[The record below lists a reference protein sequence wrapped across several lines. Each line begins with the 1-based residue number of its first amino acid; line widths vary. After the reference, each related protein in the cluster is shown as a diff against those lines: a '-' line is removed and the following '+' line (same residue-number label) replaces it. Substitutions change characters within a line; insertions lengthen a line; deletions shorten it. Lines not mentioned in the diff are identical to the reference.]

1 MASTQTSVCKLC
13 RREGTKLFLKGARCA
28 TSKCAVARRPFP
40 PGVHGPER
48 GSRMTDYGKQLR
60 EKQKA
65 KRLYG
70 LSETQFANYFK
81 ASVKMK
87 GDSGVNLVRSLETRL
102 DNAIY
107 RAGFAKSRA
116 AARQIVS
123 HSQVQVN
130 NHKVNIPSFH
140 VRQGDVITIQ
150 ERKKGKSSWK
160 NLSDELKNYE
170 APSWLTVDVPNLTVK
185 ISGEPTG
192 EELKQIFE
200 PKLIIEY
207 YSR

>member
-1 MASTQTSVCKLC
+1 MARTHTSVCKLC
-13 RREGTKLFLKGARCA
+13 RREGTKLLLKGARCV
-28 TSKCAVARRPFP
+28 TSKCAYARRPFP

-48 GSRMTDYGKQLR
+48 GSRPTDYGKQLK

-81 ASVKMK
+81 AAVKMK
-87 GDSGVNLVRSLETRL
+87 GDSGVNLVRLLETRL
-102 DNAIY
+102 DNLLY

-116 AARQIVS
+116 MARQLVS
-123 HSQVQVN
+123 HSQVKVN
-130 NHKVNIPSFH
+130 DHKVNIPSYK
-140 VRQGDVITIQ
+140 VKIGEVVQVQ
-150 ERKKGKSSWK
+150 ERKRSKGPWK
-160 NLSDELKNYE
+160 NLAEENKNYE
-170 APSWLTVDVPNLTVK
+170 APSWLTVDPASLTVK
-185 ISGEPTG
+185 VTGLPTG

>member
-1 MASTQTSVCKLC
+1 M
-13 RREGTKLFLKGARCA
+13 
-28 TSKCAVARRPFP
+28 TSKCAITRRPFP
-40 PGVHGPER
+40 PGVHGPDR
-48 GSRMTDYGKQLR
+48 APRMTDYGKQLR

-81 ASVKMK
+81 AAVKSK
-87 GDSGVNLVRSLETRL
+87 GDSGVNLVRALETRL
-102 DNAIY
+102 DNTIY

-116 AARQIVS
+116 SARQIAS
-123 HSQVQVN
+123 HSQIQIN
-130 NHKVNIPSFH
+130 GHKVNIPSFH
-140 VRQGDVITIQ
+140 VKQGDVITIQ

-160 NLSDELKNYE
+160 NLTEELKSYE
-170 APSWLTVDVPNLTVK
+170 APSWLTVDVPNLIVK
-185 ISGEPTG
+185 ITGQPTG

>member
-70 LSETQFANYFK
+70 LSETQFSNYFK

-87 GDSGVNLVRSLETRL
+87 GDSGVNLVRSLESRL

-130 NHKVNIPSFH
+130 NHKVNIPSFR
-140 VRQGDVITIQ
+140 VKQGDVITVQ
-150 ERKKGKSSWK
+150 ERKKSKSTWK
-160 NLSDELKNYE
+160 NLSEEIKSYV
-170 APSWLTVDVPNLTVK
+170 APSWLTVDAANLTFKVT
-185 ISGEPTG
+185 GEPMG

>member
-1 MASTQTSVCKLC
+1 
-13 RREGTKLFLKGARCA
+13 
-28 TSKCAVARRPFP
+28 
-40 PGVHGPER
+40 
-48 GSRMTDYGKQLR
+48 MTDYGKQLR

-70 LSETQFANYFK
+70 LSETQFSNYFE

-102 DNAIY
+102 DNTVY

-130 NHKVNIPSFH
+130 GRKVNIPSFH